1 MNSAKGDACSPNLSK
16 SPEGF
21 CHGLFTDEMIV
32 AGAVNGNVSAC
43 VGQKVNSTTIIVA
56 AFIDELSIGVDIVM
70 HSIMSAIL

>member
-1 MNSAKGDACSPNLSK
+1 MSLQNGSTEIGKLCSYK
-16 SPEGF
+16 T
-21 CHGLFTDEMIV
+21 HGLFTAEMIV

-56 AFIDELSIGVDIVM
+56 AFIDELSIGVDIVL